1 MNKDLGSLITQI
13 NKEIQD
19 LTSQMQEEWP
29 QMGMME
35 IEQRHKEFS
44 NRITRMML
52 EYNLNAIANQ
62 IDQSIAPGEMEFVSY
77 RDRKIKTPFGE
88 VKVRRRYYWNK
99 EKGEGW
105 APFDE
110 HMGIDGNYSPLMRSY
125 MIMIGVEAPFDR
137 AAGILNQMTGQDVS
151 GKAVQIVC
159 EKRGKEIEEEEKEKA
174 EEAWKVFEGPSCAD
188 VENGKIEK
196 DQERWKEYMSDE
208 KPKRFYLQ
216 VDGGRV
222 NTRDGWK
229 EPKVGVIF
237 NQEDKIKISKDRE
250 VILKKEYI
258 GTMEGVEQFE
268 KLIWLKILQRGGL
281 NAEEKVIISD
291 GARWVDSRIVPL
303 LPDSIQILDWAHAVE
318 HLWDVGKVLYDEE
331 KEREELERW
340 VKELEDLLWDGKVE
354 EVIERL
360 EKTKMEVRGRKK
372 KEALEKLIGYYRYN
386 KDKMRYDRYRKKGL
400 MIGSG
405 VVESGVKNVVNQRM
419 KGCGMRWSKEGAESM
434 IFLRCRYL
442 SGSLID
448 GEVRMVA

>member
-1 MNKDLGSLITQI
+1 MNKDLVLLITQI

-44 NRITRMML
+44 NRITRMIL

-159 EKRGKEIEEEEKEKA
+159 QKKGKEIEEEEKEKA

-281 NAEEKVIISD
+281 NAEENVIIS
-291 GARWVDSRIVPL
+291 
-303 LPDSIQILDWAHAVE
+303 
-318 HLWDVGKVLYDEE
+318 
-331 KEREELERW
+331 
-340 VKELEDLLWDGKVE
+340 
-354 EVIERL
+354 
-360 EKTKMEVRGRKK
+360 T
-372 KEALEKLIGYYRYN
+372 
-386 KDKMRYDRYRKKGL
+386 
-400 MIGSG
+400 
-405 VVESGVKNVVNQRM
+405 
-419 KGCGMRWSKEGAESM
+419 
-434 IFLRCRYL
+434 
-442 SGSLID
+442 
-448 GEVRMVA
+448 